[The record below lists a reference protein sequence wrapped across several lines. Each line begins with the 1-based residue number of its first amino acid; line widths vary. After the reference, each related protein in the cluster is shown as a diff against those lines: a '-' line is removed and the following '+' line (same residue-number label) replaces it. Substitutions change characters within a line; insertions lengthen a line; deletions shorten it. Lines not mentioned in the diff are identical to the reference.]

1 MDEGRRTV
9 SMMSMEEAYQ
19 LVYDSKPRLRFCEL
33 FNDDSS
39 LWNYET
45 HSHPYIELIYYLD
58 GKGNVEIS
66 GENVTFSLY
75 DTIVYPAHQKHLDE
89 EVSEKQREIICLWI
103 DIPELI
109 FEEPVRLHERDSVL
123 KHAFEQV
130 YREAKREKSEK
141 KVLEYAM
148 KILMI
153 TILRMRA
160 EASTGEQILD
170 RTMEYLTNH
179 YTEKITLEE
188 LAELEHISTSYLSR
202 KFKQRTGVPVITYI
216 NRLRVEKARQLLMA
230 SLLDINE
237 IAYQTGFD
245 SPKYFHRVFKSVT
258 GESPASFRRHY
269 KRSS

>member
-1 MDEGRRTV
+1 LHNKMKTV
-9 SMMSMEEAYQ
+9 SMMTLDEAYQ
-19 LVYDSKPRLRFCEL
+19 IIYNSKPRLRFCEL

-39 LWNYET
+39 LWNYEP

-89 EVSEKQREIICLWI
+89 AVSEKQREIICLWI

-123 KHAFEQV
+123 KRAFEQV
-130 YREAKREKSEK
+130 YQEAKRENPQKQF
-141 KVLEYAM
+141 LEYAM
-148 KILMI
+148 KILLI

-160 EASTGEQILD
+160 QANTGEQILD
-170 RTMEYLTNH
+170 RTMEYVKNH
-179 YTEKITLEE
+179 FTERITLEE
-188 LAELEHISTSYLSR
+188 LAALEHISTSYLSR
-202 KFKQRTGVPVITYI
+202 KFKQRTGMPVITYI

-230 SLLDINE
+230 SILDINE
-237 IAYQTGFD
+237 IAYQAGFD
-245 SPKYFHRVFKSVT
+245 SPKYFHRVFKMVT

-269 KRSS
+269 KRNS